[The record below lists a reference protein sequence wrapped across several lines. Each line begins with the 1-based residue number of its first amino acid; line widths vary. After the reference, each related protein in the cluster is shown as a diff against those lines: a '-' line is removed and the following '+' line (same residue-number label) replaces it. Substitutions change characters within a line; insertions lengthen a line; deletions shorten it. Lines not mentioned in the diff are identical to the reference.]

1 MSEVGLTGCLNKNT
15 KPEVQI
21 SIYKTYIYPRLEW
34 LVSLRFNHLRKEVL
48 SGLKGTVLEPGIGH
62 GLNLAHYPPEV
73 QVVIGVDPSAGM
85 KVLLDKT
92 IKSLKVSPEVVHY
105 QTGAERLHDL
115 NDCSVDAVVLFL
127 TLCSVSNPKAVLSE
141 IFRVLKPEGE
151 LRFFEHV
158 QAEGKLTRMF
168 FSGIHPVWKLA
179 AAGCHLNRESEQ
191 DIRNAGFDIT
201 SLRKKG
207 ILILGSAKKRN
218 NEAVKPVVRNF

>member
-1 MSEVGLTGCLNKNT
+1 MSDVGLKGCLNLYT
-15 KPEVQI
+15 LPEVFI
-21 SIYKTYIYPRLEW
+21 ALYRTHIYPRLEW
-34 LVSLRFNHLRKEVL
+34 LVSLKFNHLRKEVL

-85 KVLLDKT
+85 KTLLDKT

-115 NDCSVDAVVLFL
+115 QDHSVDAVVLFL
-127 TLCSVSNPKAVLSE
+127 TLCSVTSPKEVLSE
-141 IFRVLKPEGE
+141 IYRVLKPGGE

-158 QAEGKLTRMF
+158 QAEGKLTRWF

-191 DIRNAGFDIT
+191 DIRNAGFEIT

-207 ILILGSAKKRN
+207 ILILGSATRH
-218 NEAVKPVVRNF
+218 P